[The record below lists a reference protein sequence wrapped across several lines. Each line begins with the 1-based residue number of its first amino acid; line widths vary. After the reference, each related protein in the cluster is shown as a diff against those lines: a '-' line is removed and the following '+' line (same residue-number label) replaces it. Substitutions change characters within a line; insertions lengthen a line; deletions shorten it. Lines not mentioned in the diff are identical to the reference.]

1 MATRNTFADILTK
14 TWAEMSDQNQAQP
27 PQTPWP
33 TAAPEPI
40 DVDAILDAMTQWE
53 TTLPGQAPDLQPIPK
68 SVPQS
73 LRQALAH
80 LGIHHLYS
88 HQVKAYQAIQ
98 RGKDVV
104 MTPPTAAGKT
114 MAAYVPIIEGALK
127 AGHRCLSLYGLKALA
142 SDQEAKLLA
151 LQAGMPDAGLAIA
164 KITGDIQGGDAR
176 DAILAEEPHILAI
189 TPDLLHHELRRVY
202 WSNPWQQFMAQL
214 RYVVVDELH
223 AYQGVF
229 GANLCWLIRRLKM
242 VVDKCGGNAD
252 QLQFIGLSAT
262 VGNPRDLAGRLISRP
277 ATNPDGSKN
286 TRLTWLHKSGA
297 RSPEKRLIVANPSR
311 NINEDT
317 THLMLQLIR
326 AGKQGITFCGSRSAT
341 KAITKLLADKA
352 AHQGQPHLA
361 QQVASF
367 YGSLDEVRRRDII
380 ARLSSGDVR
389 WIVATEALEAG
400 IDLPQLDCCILR
412 GFPGNLMSFAQ
423 RIGRAGRQQEG
434 LAVLIPMGHSLL
446 DIHYSQET
454 ELLGPSEA
462 VHFNPD
468 YPVMVAKHLLCAAK
482 EAGFKLAEVEPY
494 FGKAALPIARMLLTQ
509 GELLQRRDGGLY
521 AKGYPHGNVNF
532 RGSISNEQVQLVEA
546 DSGQTVETMTL
557 PLAHREVHEGAIYQ
571 RQDDEGVMGS
581 YKVIQFDQG
590 QATLHPFSNT
600 EISTQPL
607 GQRDLVPTQPITDP
621 VEVPLHFSDGR
632 QSGRLTLTLSFGQVS
647 QIITDYQILSKRYEP
662 TCLNDKCG
670 RFKKPLNDNPHCPSC
685 GKSARMGT
693 VIDVLDTQSLDP
705 KKYTSHF
712 DSPILSAT
720 FDTVARGYLEDY
732 ARSLKMQFQDHPQRE
747 HYGALWEH
755 PSDLI
760 AIHSLGHQL
769 MLALPLVVLHSQ
781 QDLEFLCRDASLGS
795 SSGAWFDVSDGGN
808 GATESILR
816 YWKQLVP
823 KAITLIEGC
832 DCVAGCP
839 KCLSQ
844 WHCPDHNNALLKQ
857 MGLFVLK
864 AACHK

>member
-1 MATRNTFADILTK
+1 MA
-14 TWAEMSDQNQAQP
+14 
-27 PQTPWP
+27 
-33 TAAPEPI
+33 
-40 DVDAILDAMTQWE
+40 QWE
-53 TTLPGQAPDLQPIPK
+53 TTLPGQAPDVQPIPT
-68 SVPQS
+68 SVPKALQ
-73 LRQALAH
+73 QALAH
-80 LGIHHLYS
+80 IGIDALYS
-88 HQVKAYQAIQ
+88 HQVKAYQAIK
-98 RGKDVV
+98 RGKDLV

-114 MAAYVPIIEGALK
+114 LAAYIPIIEGALTK
-127 AGHRCLSLYGLKALA
+127 GHRCLSLYGLKALA

-151 LQAGMPDAGLAIA
+151 LQAAMPDAGLTVA
-164 KITGDIQGGDAR
+164 KLTGDLQGGDAR
-176 DAILAEEPHILAI
+176 DAVLAEAPHILAM

-214 RYVVVDELH
+214 RYVMIDELH

-242 VVDKCGGNAD
+242 VVDKCGGDAD

-277 ATNPDGSKN
+277 ALHDDSSKN

-297 RSPEKRLIVANPSR
+297 KAPDKRLVVTRPSR

-317 THLMLQLIR
+317 SHLMLQLIL
-326 AGKQGITFCGSRSAT
+326 AGKQGITFCGSRNAT

-352 AHQGQPHLA
+352 THQGQPHLA

-367 YGSLDEVRRRDII
+367 YGSLDEARRRDIVE
-380 ARLSSGDVR
+380 RLSAGEIR

-423 RIGRAGRQQEG
+423 RMGRAGRQNDG
-434 LAVLIPMGHSLL
+434 LAILIPMGNSLL
-446 DIHYSQET
+446 DAHYSQET
-454 ELLGPSEA
+454 ELLGSPEA

-482 EAGFKLAEVEPY
+482 EAGFKLNEVERY
-494 FGKAALPIARMLLTQ
+494 FGPAAVSMAQLLLTQ

-521 AKGYPHGNVNF
+521 AKGYPHGDVNF
-532 RGSISNEQVQLVEA
+532 RGSISSEQVQLVDA
-546 DSGQTVETMTL
+546 SSGQTVETMAL
-557 PLAHREVHEGAIYQ
+557 PMAHREVHEGAIYQ
-571 RQDDEGVMGS
+571 RQDDDGVMGS
-581 YKVIQFDQG
+581 YKVTQFEQG
-590 QATLHPFSNT
+590 QATLQPFSNA
-600 EISTQPL
+600 EVSTQPL
-607 GQRDLVPTQPITDP
+607 GQRALVPTQTLTEP
-621 VEVPLHFSDGR
+621 VQVPLNFGKGHPPGY
-632 QSGRLTLTLSFGQVS
+632 LTLRLSFGQIS
-647 QIITDYQILSKRYEP
+647 QLITDYQILSKRYEP
-662 TCLNDKCG
+662 TCLNDACG
-670 RFKKPLNDNPHCPSC
+670 RFKKSLNGHAHCPSC
-685 GKSARMGT
+685 GKAARMGT
-693 VIDVLDTQSLDP
+693 VVEVLDTQSLDHQ
-705 KKYTSHF
+705 KYTSHF
-712 DSPILSAT
+712 DSPILTAA
-720 FDTVARGYLEDY
+720 FDTVARGHLEDY
-732 ARSLKMQFQDHPQRE
+732 ARSLKMQVQDHTDRN
-747 HYGALWEH
+747 HYDALWDH

-781 QDLEFLCRDASLGS
+781 QDLEFLCQEATLGA

-816 YWKQLVP
+816 YWPQLVP
-823 KAITLIEGC
+823 KAIALVEGC

-864 AACHK
+864 AACMQ

>member
-1 MATRNTFADILTK
+1 MATHDLFADILAQ
-14 TWAEMSDQNQAQP
+14 TWAKVSEQHHIQP
-27 PQTPWP
+27 PQTPLSTFDP
-33 TAAPEPI
+33 DPI
-40 DVDAILDAMTQWE
+40 EVETILEAITQWE

-68 SVPQS
+68 SVPSS
-73 LRQALAH
+73 LVQALAH

-88 HQVKAYQAIQ
+88 HQVKAYQAVQ

-104 MTPPTAAGKT
+104 LTPPTAAGKT
-114 MAAYVPIIEGALK
+114 MAAYVPIIEGALTK
-127 AGHRCLSLYGLKALA
+127 GHRCLSLYGLKALA

-151 LQAGMPDAGLAIA
+151 LQAAMPDAGLVVA
-164 KITGDIQGGDAR
+164 KITGDLQGGDAR
-176 DAILAEEPHILAI
+176 DAVLAEAPHILAM

-214 RYVVVDELH
+214 RYVVIDELH

-262 VGNPRDLAGRLISRP
+262 VGNPRDLAGRLISRS

-297 RSPEKRLIVANPSR
+297 RSPEKRLIVAHPSR
-311 NINEDT
+311 NIYEDT
-317 THLMLQLIR
+317 ATLMLQLMG

-341 KAITKLLADKA
+341 KAITKLVADKA
-352 AHQGQPHLA
+352 IHQGQPHLA
-361 QQVASF
+361 HQVASF
-367 YGSLDEVRRRDII
+367 YGSLDEARRRDII
-380 ARLSSGDVR
+380 ERLSCGDVR

-400 IDLPQLDCCILR
+400 IDLPQLDSCILC

-434 LAVLIPMGHSLL
+434 LAVLIPRGHSLL
-446 DIHYSQET
+446 DIHYSQDT

-482 EAGFKLAEVEPY
+482 ESGFKLAEVEPY
-494 FGKAALPIARMLLTQ
+494 FGQAALPIAKLLLNQ

-521 AKGYPHGNVNF
+521 TKGYPHGNVNF

-571 RQDDEGVMGS
+571 RQDDQGVMGS
-581 YKVIQFDQG
+581 YKVSQFDQG
-590 QATLHPFSNT
+590 QATLQPFSNT

-621 VEVPLHFSDGR
+621 VDVPLYFSDDR
-632 QSGRLTLTLSFGQVS
+632 QPGRLTLTLSFGQIS

-662 TCLNDKCG
+662 TCLNHKCG
-670 RFKKPLNDNPHCPSC
+670 RFKKSLNDSPRCPSC
-685 GKSARMGT
+685 GKPARMGT
-693 VIDVLDTQSLDP
+693 VIEVLDTQSLDH

-712 DSPILSAT
+712 DSPILSAE
-720 FDTVARGYLEDY
+720 FDTVARGHIEDY

-747 HYGALWEH
+747 HYGALWEN

-781 QDLEFLCRDASLGS
+781 QDLEFLCRDATLGS

-816 YWKQLVP
+816 YWNQLVP

-864 AACHK
+864 AACPK